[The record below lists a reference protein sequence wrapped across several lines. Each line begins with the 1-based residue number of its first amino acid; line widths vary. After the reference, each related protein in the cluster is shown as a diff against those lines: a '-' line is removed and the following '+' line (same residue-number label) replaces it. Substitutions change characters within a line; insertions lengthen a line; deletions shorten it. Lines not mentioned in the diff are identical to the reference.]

1 MLHKVSHALTNTY
14 VLQDPTKGCSA
25 DCLAFR
31 LSAVHR

>member
-1 MLHKVSHALTNTY
+1 MLHKVSHALTY

-25 DCLAFR
+25 DCLAFP